1 MASPGKGVFW
11 VGQNGNTYIKTA
23 TSGGVKDLGR
33 VGSDSPYIDVINGL
47 SRINDPVAP
56 VVHPTTAQVGGPSAA
71 ASAPNTSADDLAFLA
86 DQEAQLRSLLGRT
99 DTGLAQGLT
108 KLEDDYN
115 TETGYQNAQKD
126 RAIQNYNDQRVDV
139 NKSKLSSYDTI
150 NKNAGNGYK
159 SLAQII
165 GRASGTG
172 SSAFQ
177 ELLPDVIG
185 KDISGKRKLA
195 TENAGS
201 NLQKIDK
208 SQADTELSFSNVL
221 ADLLKQRKQG
231 ESDLRAG
238 IEGQR
243 QNINA
248 QLATNAGEQAK
259 VRGGGYA
266 AVHAAQA
273 PYQAAIENSRNAVES
288 FFNQFRTPYTR
299 TNVAAATPELST
311 YTADRS
317 SVNAQQQGVDPNNP
331 YASLLRKKLQSEGGL

>member
-1 MASPGKGVFW
+1 MAGVVFW
-11 VGQNGNTYIKTA
+11 VGNNGNIYARSGDSVEDWGKASAVYANGAQAARGSVQGTLIDNPSGPAVNNTTTNN
-23 TSGGVKDLGR
+23 TSGGG
-33 VGSDSPYIDVINGL
+33 
-47 SRINDPVAP
+47 
-56 VVHPTTAQVGGPSAA
+56 AA
-71 ASAPNTSADDLAFLA
+71 APDTTADDLAFLA

-115 TETGYQNAQKD
+115 TETGYQNAQRD
-126 RAIQNYNDQRVDV
+126 RAISNYNDQRVGV
-139 NKSKLSSYDTI
+139 NKDKLSSFGTI
-150 NKNAGNGYK
+150 NRNAGNGYR
-159 SLAQII
+159 SLSQII

-172 SSAFQ
+172 SSAYQ
-177 ELLPDVIG
+177 QLLPDVIG

-195 TENAGS
+195 LENAGT
-201 NLQKIDK
+201 NFQKIDK

-221 ADLLKQRKQG
+221 ADLLKQRKTG

-243 QNINA
+243 QSINS
-248 QLATNAGEQAK
+248 QLATNAGERAK
-259 VRGGGYA
+259 IKGGGYSSIK
-266 AVHAAQA
+266 AAQA

-299 TNVAAATPELST
+299 TEVAAKTPELST

-317 SVNAQQQGVDPNNP
+317 SVNAQQQGVNPDNP
-331 YASLLRKKLQSEGGL
+331 YAAILRKKLQGEGI